1 MQEQSFYIKGMVCE
15 RCIHAVKEAIGQL
28 GITIQ
33 QLELGEIT
41 LLHPTPI
48 SAQLLEEKLKP
59 LGFSLLQSKKSQ
71 LTLAIRELVAETYSG
86 HFDFMPGFRFSRFAT
101 EQLGRG
107 YESIS
112 DSFSQETGE
121 SLEKYIIRYR
131 INKAKEMMVYEGQTV
146 SGVAFAL
153 GFSSVA
159 HFSRQFKQHTG
170 LTPSYFTEIQTSKH
184 VAPATASGA

>member
-15 RCIHAVKEAIGQL
+15 RCIHAVKEAISQL
-28 GITIQ
+28 GYPIQ
-33 QLELGEIT
+33 QLQLGEMT

-48 SAQLLEEKLKP
+48 SMQLLEEKLEP

-71 LTLAIRELVAETYSG
+71 LTRAIRELAATVYSG

-101 EQLGRG
+101 EKLGRG

-112 DSFSQETGE
+112 DLFSQEAGE
-121 SLEKYIIRYR
+121 SLEKYLIRYR
-131 INKAKEMMVYEGQTV
+131 ISKAKEMMVYNGQTV

-170 LTPSYFTEIQTSKH
+170 LTPSYFTEIEPAKH
-184 VAPATASGA
+184 TTHATAVHS